1 MAFISPLAMRS
12 VRLSKAYLLAQ
23 FVFAAWWYVDWI
35 FKSSSSQVP
44 LTEFLSWVPSLG
56 VNLEFSFD
64 RLSSVF
70 SGLVIGLGL
79 FIQLYASLYFK
90 SLSEMRRYLF
100 PMMLFF
106 ASMLGVVFSDNLV
119 LLFLFWELTSLSSF
133 FLIGFDRENPQ
144 ARKSAWTALLT
155 TGLGGLSLL
164 AGIIILGEGFGT
176 YRISELVGRASMLN
190 ASVLANAAGF
200 VLLGVLTKSAQFP
213 FQYWLPGAMSAP
225 APVSAYLHSATL
237 VKMGVYLVAR
247 LNPVFLKTPLWSQTL
262 VALGISTFFL
272 GSLWAYLQ
280 SPLKKI
286 LAYTTVSALGLM
298 MFLLGLN
305 SETSLNAFYVFLV
318 AHALYKAPL
327 FMSAGIL
334 EKATHLKDIRDYGG
348 VYARL
353 RVLFFAV
360 LIAAVSLLG
369 FGPVLGF
376 VSKELILEL
385 GLGSQITLWPFVLFC
400 VGAVLSG
407 AVALRWIYEI
417 FFFKN
422 AKKVP
427 EFSVESE
434 KLFKLSLL
442 PLALGFVSVYF
453 SISTELLG
461 KWIGVANLHLWHGF
475 NGALAMS
482 VVMVLLAAVLF
493 FARFKFREWSS
504 EDKPII
510 KGEFVF
516 NGILEKVLSLGL
528 RVNRVIQSGQLPR
541 YVSVVAWVWIVGLAF
556 YLVQQGIPTGLG
568 AAFANINLFEIIL
581 FGCVAG
587 AVVYLLRVKS
597 SLAALVVLGVV
608 GYLVAVIFG
617 MLGAPDLALT
627 QLSIESLALLIFVL
641 LLPQMPSI
649 KEFQNSF
656 SKTLRILLS
665 GAMGI
670 LMAGLGLWVF
680 SNPTESLLSSY
691 FRNNSLLEANG
702 RNVVN
707 VIIVDFRGIDT
718 MGEITVLVIAALGVS
733 SLIYFRKKGIASK

>member
-44 LTEFLSWVPSLG
+44 LTEFFSWVPSLG

-155 TGLGGLSLL
+155 TWLGGLSLL

-298 MFLLGLN
+298 MFLLGL
-305 SETSLNAFYVFLV
+305 
-318 AHALYKAPL
+318 
-327 FMSAGIL
+327 
-334 EKATHLKDIRDYGG
+334 
-348 VYARL
+348 
-353 RVLFFAV
+353 
-360 LIAAVSLLG
+360 
-369 FGPVLGF
+369 
-376 VSKELILEL
+376 
-385 GLGSQITLWPFVLFC
+385 
-400 VGAVLSG
+400 
-407 AVALRWIYEI
+407 
-417 FFFKN
+417 
-422 AKKVP
+422 
-427 EFSVESE
+427 
-434 KLFKLSLL
+434 
-442 PLALGFVSVYF
+442 
-453 SISTELLG
+453 
-461 KWIGVANLHLWHGF
+461 
-475 NGALAMS
+475 
-482 VVMVLLAAVLF
+482 
-493 FARFKFREWSS
+493 
-504 EDKPII
+504 
-510 KGEFVF
+510 
-516 NGILEKVLSLGL
+516 
-528 RVNRVIQSGQLPR
+528 IQTIQ
-541 YVSVVAWVWIVGLAF
+541 
-556 YLVQQGIPTGLG
+556 
-568 AAFANINLFEIIL
+568 FE
-581 FGCVAG
+581 VH
-587 AVVYLLRVKS
+587 
-597 SLAALVVLGVV
+597 
-608 GYLVAVIFG
+608 
-617 MLGAPDLALT
+617 
-627 QLSIESLALLIFVL
+627 
-641 LLPQMPSI
+641 
-649 KEFQNSF
+649 
-656 SKTLRILLS
+656 
-665 GAMGI
+665 
-670 LMAGLGLWVF
+670 
-680 SNPTESLLSSY
+680 
-691 FRNNSLLEANG
+691 
-702 RNVVN
+702 
-707 VIIVDFRGIDT
+707 
-718 MGEITVLVIAALGVS
+718 
-733 SLIYFRKKGIASK
+733 